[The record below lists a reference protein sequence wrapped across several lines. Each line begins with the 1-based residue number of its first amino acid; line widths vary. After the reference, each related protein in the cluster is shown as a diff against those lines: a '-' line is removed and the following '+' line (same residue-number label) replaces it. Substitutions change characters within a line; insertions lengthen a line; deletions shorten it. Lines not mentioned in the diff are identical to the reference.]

1 MSASFWFLE
10 SKKTAELM
18 VEGKSKK
25 EIEILALNENF
36 YQFNSKRR
44 IKRVSNNIYRRLNH
58 FSKNLLELFLR
69 LDSNSAK
76 IFVLISILV
85 DDKLFFEFMY
95 DIFKDK
101 IILGDLTLK
110 QKDFD
115 IFFNNKINESDIVAK
130 WTETTINKLKSIY
143 RKILF
148 EAGIIKEVDDGW
160 NIIIPLIDLNLQKQL
175 IDEGYGPV
183 LYAITGE
190 KLY

>member
-1 MSASFWFLE
+1 
-10 SKKTAELM
+10 M

-36 YQFNSKRR
+36 YQFNSERR

-95 DIFKDK
+95 GIFKDK

-148 EAGIIKEVDDGW
+148 EAGIIKEVDDSW

>member
-36 YQFNSKRR
+36 YQFNSERR

-95 DIFKDK
+95 GIFKDK

-148 EAGIIKEVDDGW
+148 EAGIIKEVDDSW